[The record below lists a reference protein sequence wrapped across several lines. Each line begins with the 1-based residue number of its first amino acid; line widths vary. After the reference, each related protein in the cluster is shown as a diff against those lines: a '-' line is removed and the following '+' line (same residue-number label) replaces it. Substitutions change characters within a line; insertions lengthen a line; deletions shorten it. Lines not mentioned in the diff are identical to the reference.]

1 LSSVAAIP
9 SSTEL
14 VIRPVDDDVR
24 PASDWLA
31 QSCESQGVPAPQ
43 ILRLDLCLNEVLA
56 NVIAHGGP
64 QALACPVWLRFE
76 VAGDAK
82 TRQASVTVRDS
93 GAPFDAT
100 AAPLRPRPLT
110 LDEAEPGGLGLLMM
124 RKLSDALSYRHDH
137 GRNELTFSVR
147 WDLP

>member
-1 LSSVAAIP
+1 M
-9 SSTEL
+9 
-14 VIRPVDDDVR
+14 
-24 PASDWLA
+24 
-31 QSCESQGVPAPQ
+31 PAPQ

-56 NVIAHGGP
+56 NVIAHGGH
-64 QALACPVWLRFE
+64 QALACPVWLRLE
-76 VAGDAK
+76 VSGDAK

-100 AAPLRPRPLT
+100 AAPLGPRPLT
-110 LDEAEPGGLGLLMM
+110 LDDAEPGGLGLLMM
-124 RKLSDALSYRHDH
+124 RKLSDALSYRHDN